1 MGYKVRLV
9 LGGLIALLAVSSIIS
24 VSASAG
30 PGPFWLQKK
39 VNDCCSAGWKITAQ
53 SPEKFQGKSG
63 RSILKAKVN
72 GVPFLEIICNKG
84 RSGGIIYNNGLQ
96 GQMKIS
102 VSFTECVVVSLKG
115 CTVAEPIQ
123 FNANGHLMWKWN
135 GTTAQ
140 LNERPQEK
148 QVPDLLF
155 YGGEIQQG
163 TKALEEGKELVGLK
177 ISGEACAVKET
188 FVVKG
193 FESADATPW
202 TMQFKNQIGPQT
214 EFAERLFIGFT
225 PGPHEQHFWNGEE
238 QIGLVTSF
246 HLGVE
251 PFSLTNQDEL
261 GPFYTQKNEQ
271 QKIAISE
278 R

>member
-9 LGGLIALLAVSSIIS
+9 LGGLIALLAVSATIS

-53 SPEKFQGKSG
+53 SPEKFQAKSG
-63 RSILKAKVN
+63 RSVLKAKIVAIP
-72 GVPFLEIICNKG
+72 VEIICNKD
-84 RSGGIIYNNGLQ
+84 RAGGIIYNNGLQ

-102 VSFTECVVVSLKG
+102 VSFTECVVTGLKG

-135 GTTAQ
+135 GTPKQ
-140 LNERPQEK
+140 LSEQPQRE

-163 TKALEEGKELVGLK
+163 AKSLEEGKEFVPIK
-177 ISGEACAVKET
+177 ISGETCAVKET
-188 FVVKG
+188 FVAKG
-193 FESADATPW
+193 FESADVTPW
-202 TMQFKNQIGPQT
+202 TMQFENQMGPQT
-214 EFAERLFIGFT
+214 EFVERLFVGFT
-225 PGPHEQHFWNGEE
+225 PGPHEQHFWNGLE
-238 QIGLVTSF
+238 QVGLRTAL

-251 PFSLTNQDEL
+251 PATFTSQEEL

-271 QKIAISE
+271 QKVAISE